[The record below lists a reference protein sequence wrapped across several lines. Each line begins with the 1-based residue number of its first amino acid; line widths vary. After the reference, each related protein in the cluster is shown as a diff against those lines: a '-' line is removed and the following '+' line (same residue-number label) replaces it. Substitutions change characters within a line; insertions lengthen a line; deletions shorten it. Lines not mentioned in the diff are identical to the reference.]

1 MPKSLN
7 PDQIAML
14 DKEVSKLDKKL
25 DNKDMEKAMGMLM
38 KKVGIKES
46 DLDELSLSMKNMTKS
61 GISNTGI
68 DKDKLKMGLKDLRK
82 KLDKDKK
89 KDEAHIV
96 RSKKGVASLR
106 RKSYQD
112 NPHTNKGDEKKE
124 SVNEIHPAVGAAIGL
139 ATKVYSKAKPVIDP
153 LIKKGIDKA
162 APAIS
167 KGVDA
172 LKNRLRGKTPSSG
185 SKPSMTDRGFK
196 PQNIQKSK
204 NTSPPTSRGNLPRK
218 TTSATPQKPKKG
230 LSTAAKVALGV
241 GGAYAAKKTYDA
253 VRNRQKEREAERN
266 REALKRQ
273 AQRQNDA

>member
-14 DKEVSKLDKKL
+14 DKEVAKLDKKL

-46 DLDELSLSMKNMTKS
+46 DLDELSLSMKQMTKS
-61 GISNTGI
+61 GINKNVGV

-82 KLDKDKK
+82 KLDKK

-96 RSKKGVASLR
+96 RSKKGIASLR
-106 RKSYQD
+106 RKSAEE
-112 NPHTNKGDEKKE
+112 NPKIRKE
-124 SVNEIHPAVGAAIGL
+124 AKVNEFAPLIPVAKAAIGT
-139 ATKVYSKAKPVIDP
+139 AARAAAPI
-153 LIKKGIDKA
+153 IKKGVEKA

-172 LKNRLRGKTPSSG
+172 LKNRLRSRIPSNG

-204 NTSPPTSRGNLPRK
+204 NTSPPMPRANLPRK
-218 TTSATPQKPKKG
+218 TVSSTPQKPKTG
-230 LSTAAKVALGV
+230 LSTAAKIALGV
-241 GGAYAAKKTYDA
+241 GGAYAAKKAYDKVKSNQA
-253 VRNRQKEREAERN
+253 EREAEKR
-266 REALKRQ
+266 RQ
-273 AQRQNDA
+273 AQRQNDV